1 MRTPGP
7 SSRRLRAVL
16 IGGVCLI
23 GVANGPRAAALR
35 LGSGQADQ
43 QDAGIFVRCE
53 PVAGQAWS
61 YDQLMC
67 LRQLGLER
75 RQLDVARRRLVA
87 LGAGDP
93 KHPWPT
99 LVLAHLTLDELR
111 RDSAIDLYER
121 AAEAFAQLREADGE
135 VIARQ
140 NLANQFRLRGDVNAA
155 AGHVARA
162 VAAAEASGQPLTIAR
177 AAVIDAAHAMA
188 TGGDIGRAH
197 RELVRADHLASAGA
211 PIGLRRTILFSL
223 ANANI
228 YLGRAEDA
236 LEALNRHRALRAE
249 DRSTQNAATVE
260 FNRLVAQI
268 AIAGRRRSDDAIRA
282 RLVADAEAVV
292 AEARS
297 LNDPLVEAQTHK
309 VLGDLLGR
317 FDPARAGAHLDRCLE
332 LEATLRSPSL
342 RVACLW
348 TRAQLVS
355 ARDPQQAE
363 RLSQEALALISIDR
377 ERLLLAYAWQAR
389 LRLVWST
396 LPVDAAIGESFE
408 ALEAIER
415 LRASQ
420 NEERGRA
427 ALFGNWARDYEW
439 LTGQLLETQPP
450 RVAQAFEVGERLRA
464 RVLLERLAQIG
475 VPNAPRPE
483 AAVTDAGVARR
494 IAATQ
499 RQLLVSSAG
508 TSERETLLAQL
519 RLLELERDDLSAGR
533 LPALSSSAITFAS
546 LDEVQRALDQ
556 SEAMFWFSIAPRTDL
571 YGEFGGGSWV
581 LVITRTTATV
591 HPLQTTADLDLQ
603 VAALTGL
610 LRGRQ
615 TSGEVWTPAARRVGQ
630 TLFDGAVAQLPS
642 TVTQL
647 VVVADGAVH
656 RVPIEALPLETGQPL
671 GERFDV
677 SVVPSA
683 TVWLRL
689 RASRV
694 TPTGWEGA
702 RRGGSR
708 RLERD
713 SGRSTAAHRTAGRP
727 ARGTVDRTDAR
738 RGAARLRGRR
748 RKRACRQERSALDLL
763 DRSFRRSRARR
774 LRLPGALGCLP
785 RARRRP

>member
-1 MRTPGP
+1 M
-7 SSRRLRAVL
+7 
-16 IGGVCLI
+16 
-23 GVANGPRAAALR
+23 
-35 LGSGQADQ
+35 
-43 QDAGIFVRCE
+43 
-53 PVAGQAWS
+53 
-61 YDQLMC
+61 
-67 LRQLGLER
+67 ER
-75 RQLDVARRRLVA
+75 RQLDVVRRRLVA

-93 KHPWPT
+93 KHPWAT

-111 RDSAIDLYER
+111 RDAAIDLYER
-121 AAEAFAQLREADGE
+121 AAEAFAQLRDADGE

-140 NLANQFRLRGDVNAA
+140 NLANQFRLRGDVNTA

-162 VAAAEASGQPLTIAR
+162 VAAAEASRQPLTIAR

-197 RELVRADHLASAGA
+197 RELVRADHLASAGGA
-211 PIGLRRTILFSL
+211 PIGLRRSILFSL

-236 LEALNRHRALRAE
+236 LEALDRHRALRAE

-268 AIAGRRRSDDAIRA
+268 AIGGRRPNADVHA

-297 LNDPLVEAQTHK
+297 LNDPLVEAQAHK

-332 LEATLRSPSL
+332 LEATLRSPTL

-348 TRAQLVS
+348 SRAQLVS

-396 LPVDAAIGESFE
+396 LPVEAAIGESFE

-464 RVLLERLAQIG
+464 RVLLERLTQIG
-475 VPNAPRPE
+475 IPNAPRP
-483 AAVTDAGVARR
+483 AGPVTDSGVARR

-499 RQLLVSSAG
+499 RQLLVSSAS
-508 TSERETLLAQL
+508 TSERKTLLAQL

-533 LPALSSSAITFAS
+533 LPALSASAITFAS

-556 SEAMFWFSIAPRTDL
+556 T
-571 YGEFGGGSWV
+571 
-581 LVITRTTATV
+581 
-591 HPLQTTADLDLQ
+591 
-603 VAALTGL
+603 
-610 LRGRQ
+610 
-615 TSGEVWTPAARRVGQ
+615 
-630 TLFDGAVAQLPS
+630 
-642 TVTQL
+642 
-647 VVVADGAVH
+647 
-656 RVPIEALPLETGQPL
+656 
-671 GERFDV
+671 
-677 SVVPSA
+677 
-683 TVWLRL
+683 
-689 RASRV
+689 
-694 TPTGWEGA
+694 
-702 RRGGSR
+702 
-708 RLERD
+708 
-713 SGRSTAAHRTAGRP
+713 
-727 ARGTVDRTDAR
+727 
-738 RGAARLRGRR
+738 
-748 RKRACRQERSALDLL
+748 
-763 DRSFRRSRARR
+763 
-774 LRLPGALGCLP
+774 
-785 RARRRP
+785 